1 MNKIFEK
8 LIKQYPND
16 MELGK
21 ELRNLY
27 IKKYSK
33 KKSKPP
39 KFKSYV
45 VQ

>member
-1 MNKIFEK
+1 MDKIFEK

-21 ELRNLY
+21 EIRKLY
-27 IKKYSK
+27 IKKYIK
-33 KKSKPP
+33 KDFDTP
-39 KFKSYV
+39 KIKSYG